1 MNLAVA
7 YFFSRRKSFGFCL
20 YSLVPTE
27 SFIGRK
33 KKKLAVFKGKLP
45 INEISS
51 FQGKS

>member
-27 SFIGRK
+27 SFIAR